1 MTQPRCRVL
10 CVDDNDDTCFML
22 RTLLG
27 SSGYE
32 VETAA
37 GVKEAINLTR
47 AESFDLFVIDNRY
60 PDGTGAEL
68 CRRLRETRPGT
79 GIIIYSGAAYADDR
93 RQGLD
98 AGADAYV
105 VKPAIDELLTTIK
118 DVLAPEPCAATNAA

>member
-1 MTQPRCRVL
+1 MTPPRCRVL

-27 SSGYE
+27 TSGYE

-37 GVKEAINLTR
+37 SVGDALRLART
-47 AESFDLFVIDNRY
+47 ESFDLFVIDNRY
-60 PDGTGAEL
+60 PDGTGVEL

-79 GIIIYSGAAYADDR
+79 GIIFYSGAAYGSD
-93 RQGLD
+93 QQEGLD

-105 VKPAIDELLTTIK
+105 VKPAIDELLKTIK
-118 DVLAPEPCAATNAA
+118 DMIAAAPCAASNAA

>member
-1 MTQPRCRVL
+1 MIQPRCRVL

-37 GVKEAINLTR
+37 GVTEALSLAR
-47 AESFDLFVIDNRY
+47 VESFDLFVIDNRY
-60 PDGTGAEL
+60 PDGTGVDL
-68 CRRLRETRPGT
+68 CRRLREARPDAN
-79 GIIIYSGAAYADDR
+79 IIFYSGAAYASDK
-93 RQGLD
+93 QEGFE

-105 VKPAIDELLTTIK
+105 VKPAIDELLTAIRERL
-118 DVLAPEPCAATNAA
+118 VAEPCAAPTAA